1 MEKDTAVTIAVSI
14 PQSMRKWLDEHSNI
28 NRSKIFQDA
37 VYTMMHPKAI
47 STQLTMLCILGF
59 ISGIALTLVFSTAFI
74 QLYLGTLFSLALML
88 LGLALSASSFIVYM
102 KARKS
107 TTMVK

>member
-14 PQSMRKWLDEHSNI
+14 PQSMKKWLDEHSSI

-37 VYTMMHPKAI
+37 TFALMQPKAI

-59 ISGIALTLVFSTAFI
+59 VSGLALTLVFSTAFI

-88 LGLALSASSFIVYM
+88 LGMALSVSSFIVYM

-107 TTMVK
+107 KTMVK